1 MQILVTGAAGFIGS
15 HFVER
20 VLAGYPNASITNLD
34 ALTYAGFN
42 HTSQTLAAAFPDRY
56 QLIQGSVCDAQL
68 VDELVRTHPLIVHF
82 AAESNVD
89 LSIHD
94 SQAFLQTNV
103 LGTHH
108 LLEASRRH
116 GIQRL
121 LVVSTD
127 EVYGNAWQDRP
138 STEDDPLLPCSP
150 YAASK
155 AGQDLLAYSYFTTYG
170 LPVVRSRC
178 ANNYGPRQ
186 DPTKLIPRFILHA
199 LHDRPLPL
207 YGHGGNTR
215 DWIHVTDHC
224 AALEALLL
232 GPARLDG
239 EVYNIGSAFE
249 KSAREVGEW
258 ILAALAKPA
267 SLLQPVPDRLG
278 HVKRHAVNSDKL
290 RQALGWEPQITW
302 EAGMQATLD
311 WYVQHRDWWRAAIQ
325 DQAARIPGY
334 DEVYGLGEWGAGFG
348 SRGAG

>member
-1 MQILVTGAAGFIGS
+1 MRILVTGAAGFIGS
-15 HFVER
+15 HFVEHLLSR
-20 VLAGYPNASITNLD
+20 HADATLTNLD
-34 ALTYAGFN
+34 ALTYAGFA
-42 HTSQTLAAAFPDRY
+42 HTSDALAQAFGPRY
-56 QLIQGSVCDAQL
+56 RLVQGSVCDAERVDSL
-68 VDELVRTHPLIVHF
+68 VADHSLIVHF

-89 LSIHD
+89 LSIQA

-103 LGTHH
+103 LGTHQ
-108 LLEASRRH
+108 LLEAARRH
-116 GIQRL
+116 GVQRL

-138 STEDDPLLPCSP
+138 SREDDPLLPCSP

-155 AGQDLLAYSYFTTYG
+155 AGQDLLAYSYYETYG

-186 DPTKLIPRFILHA
+186 DPTKLIPRFVLHA
-199 LHDRPLPL
+199 LYDRPLPL

-215 DWIHVTDHC
+215 DWIHVADHC

-232 GPARLDG
+232 GPPELDG
-239 EVYNIGSAFE
+239 RVFNVGTDDE

-258 ILAALAKPA
+258 ILTTLDKPL

-278 HVKRHAVNSDKL
+278 HVRRHAVNSDAL
-290 RQALGWEPQITW
+290 RETLGWRPQIAW
-302 EAGMQATLD
+302 EDGMRATLD
-311 WYVQHRDWWRAAIQ
+311 WYRQHADWWRAAIA

-334 DEVYGLGEWGAGFG
+334 DAVYPFRTWPI
-348 SRGAG
+348 